1 MDRFKRE
8 GCSVKNKIGEY
19 IRKEMPRLTEMAD
32 WIFDHPELAFH
43 EYQAAKILENY
54 LEKQGFSVQRGLGK
68 FDTAFR
74 AEYRQGNN
82 GIRIGLLCEYDALPK
97 GHACGHHL
105 QGPAIVGAAAAVKN
119 LFQELSYDLI
129 VYGTPAEEGKGGK
142 ILLLQ
147 EGFLK
152 DMDVALMMHGGP
164 ATQTDIKSMAK
175 ISASVKFHGKSSHAA
190 LNPEN
195 GRSAL
200 DALLLSCQ
208 GLEFLR
214 EHIRD
219 DSRIQYII
227 SNGGTAMNT
236 VPELAVGEFSLRSY
250 DSSYLDELIH
260 RFERV
265 IKGAAIMTETRAEI
279 IYHLRTEGKIP
290 AICLNDLLME
300 NAAYYGA
307 PNQKPARERT
317 GSTDFANVMHEIPGA
332 CIRISFVREGTASHS
347 QEFLDAGKSEDAHKA
362 VMYGSEILAATLY
375 DLISKKD
382 VWEKVKKDYGKRK
395 QIAKKSS

>member
-1 MDRFKRE
+1 M
-8 GCSVKNKIGEY
+8 KNEIGEY
-19 IRKEMPRLTEMAD
+19 IRKEMPHLTEMAD
-32 WIFDHPELAFH
+32 RIFDHPELAFH
-43 EYQAAKILENY
+43 EYQAAKILEDY
-54 LEKQGFSVQRGLGK
+54 LENHGFSVQRGLGK
-68 FDTAFR
+68 FATAFR
-74 AEYRQGNN
+74 AEYRQGKD

-105 QGPAIVGAAAAVKN
+105 QGPAIVGAAAAIKD
-119 LFQELSYDLI
+119 LFQGFTYDLV

-152 DMDVALMMHGGP
+152 DLDVALMMHGGP

-208 GLEFLR
+208 GIEFLR

-227 SNGGTAMNT
+227 SNGGTAVNV
-236 VPELAVGEFSLRSY
+236 VPDLAVGEFSLRSY
-250 DSSYLDELIH
+250 DSSYLDELIR
-260 RFERV
+260 RFEQV
-265 IKGAAIMTETRAEI
+265 VKGAAIMTETREEV

-290 AICLNDLLME
+290 ALCLNDLLMA
-300 NAAYYGA
+300 NAEYYGA
-307 PNQKPARERT
+307 PNRKPARERT

-332 CIRISFVREGTASHS
+332 CIRIAFVREGTASHS
-347 QEFLDAGKSEDAHKA
+347 QEFLDAGKSEEARNA
-362 VMYGSEILAATLY
+362 IMYGSEILAASVY
-375 DLISKKD
+375 DLVSKKD
-382 VWEKVKKDYGKRK
+382 LWEKVKKDYEERK
-395 QIAKKSS
+395 QTARSSS

>member
-1 MDRFKRE
+1 
-8 GCSVKNKIGEY
+8 
-19 IRKEMPRLTEMAD
+19 MPHLTEMAD
-32 WIFDHPELAFH
+32 RIFDHPELAFH
-43 EYQAAKILENY
+43 EYQAAKILEDY
-54 LEKQGFSVQRGLGK
+54 LENHGFSVQRGLGK
-68 FDTAFR
+68 FATAFR
-74 AEYRQGNN
+74 AEYRQGKD

-105 QGPAIVGAAAAVKN
+105 QGPAIVGAAAAIKD
-119 LFQELSYDLI
+119 LFQGFTYDLV

-152 DMDVALMMHGGP
+152 DLDVALMMHGGP

-208 GLEFLR
+208 GIEFLR

-227 SNGGTAMNT
+227 SNGGTAVNV
-236 VPELAVGEFSLRSY
+236 VPDLAVGEFSLRSY
-250 DSSYLDELIH
+250 DSSYLDELIR
-260 RFERV
+260 RFEQV
-265 IKGAAIMTETRAEI
+265 VKGAAIMTETREEV

-290 AICLNDLLME
+290 ALCLNDLLMA
-300 NAAYYGA
+300 NAEYYGA
-307 PNQKPARERT
+307 PNRKPARERT

-332 CIRISFVREGTASHS
+332 CIRIAFVREGTASHS
-347 QEFLDAGKSEDAHKA
+347 QEFLDAGKSEEARNA
-362 VMYGSEILAATLY
+362 IMYGSEILAASVY
-375 DLISKKD
+375 DLVSKKD
-382 VWEKVKKDYGKRK
+382 LWEKVKKDYEERK
-395 QIAKKSS
+395 QTARSSS

>member
-1 MDRFKRE
+1 M
-8 GCSVKNKIGEY
+8 KNEIGEY
-19 IRKEMPRLTEMAD
+19 IRKEMPHLTEMAD
-32 WIFDHPELAFH
+32 RIFDHPELAFH
-43 EYQAAKILENY
+43 EYQAAKILEDY
-54 LEKQGFSVQRGLGK
+54 LENHGFSVQRGLGK
-68 FDTAFR
+68 FATAFR
-74 AEYRQGNN
+74 AEYRQGKD

-105 QGPAIVGAAAAVKN
+105 QGPAIVGAAAAIKD
-119 LFQELSYDLI
+119 LFQGFTYDLV

-152 DMDVALMMHGGP
+152 DLDVALMMHGGP

-208 GLEFLR
+208 GIEFLR

-227 SNGGTAMNT
+227 SNGGTAVNV
-236 VPELAVGEFSLRSY
+236 VPDLAVGEFSLRSY
-250 DSSYLDELIH
+250 DSSYLDELIR
-260 RFERV
+260 RFEQV
-265 IKGAAIMTETRAEI
+265 VKGAAIMTGTREEV

-290 AICLNDLLME
+290 ALCLNDLLMA
-300 NAAYYGA
+300 NAEYYGA
-307 PNQKPARERT
+307 PNRKPARERT

-332 CIRISFVREGTASHS
+332 CIRIAFVREGTASHS
-347 QEFLDAGKSEDAHKA
+347 QEFLDAGKSEEARNA
-362 VMYGSEILAATLY
+362 IMYGSEILAASVY
-375 DLISKKD
+375 DLVSKKD
-382 VWEKVKKDYGKRK
+382 LWEKVKKDYEERK
-395 QIAKKSS
+395 QTARSSS

>member
-1 MDRFKRE
+1 M
-8 GCSVKNKIGEY
+8 KNEIGEY
-19 IRKEMPRLTEMAD
+19 IRKEMPHLTEMAD
-32 WIFDHPELAFH
+32 RIFDHPELAFH
-43 EYQAAKILENY
+43 EYQAAKILEDY
-54 LEKQGFSVQRGLGK
+54 LENHGFSVQRGLGK
-68 FDTAFR
+68 FATAFR
-74 AEYRQGNN
+74 AEYRQGKD

-105 QGPAIVGAAAAVKN
+105 QGPAIVGAAAAIKD
-119 LFQELSYDLI
+119 LFQGFTYDLV

-152 DMDVALMMHGGP
+152 DLDVALMMHGGT

-208 GLEFLR
+208 GIEFLR

-227 SNGGTAMNT
+227 SNGGTT
-236 VPELAVGEFSLRSY
+236 VNVVPDLAVGEFSLRSY
-250 DSSYLDELIH
+250 DSSYLDELIR
-260 RFERV
+260 RFEQV
-265 IKGAAIMTETRAEI
+265 VKGAALMTETNEEI

-290 AICLNDLLME
+290 AMCLNDLLMK
-300 NAAYYGA
+300 NAIYYGA
-307 PNQKPARERT
+307 PNQKTARERT

-332 CIRISFVREGTASHS
+332 CIRIAFVREGTASHS
-347 QEFLDAGKSEDAHKA
+347 QEFLDVGKSEEARNA
-362 VMYGSEILAATLY
+362 IMYGSEILAASVY
-375 DLISKKD
+375 DLVSKKD
-382 VWEKVKKDYGKRK
+382 LWKKVKKDYEERK
-395 QIAKKSS
+395 QTARSSS